1 MKYWLI
7 NESAIGDPVDAYLLI
22 PARHNPKQ
30 IKDEDGCQY
39 WDAPPGTISL
49 DAKQAKF
56 LGIDIP
62 RESKPVFVEIEIRPQ
77 DPPPRLALKV
87 EVTYLKRQ

>member
-1 MKYWLI
+1 MKFWLI

-30 IKDEDGCQY
+30 IKEENGDQY
-39 WDAPPGTISL
+39 WDAPPGTIEL
-49 DAKQAKF
+49 DAKQAKI
-56 LGIDIP
+56 LGISLP
-62 RESKPVFVEIEIRPQ
+62 RDSEPSFVEIEIRIQ
-77 DPPPRLALKV
+77 NPPPRLATKV